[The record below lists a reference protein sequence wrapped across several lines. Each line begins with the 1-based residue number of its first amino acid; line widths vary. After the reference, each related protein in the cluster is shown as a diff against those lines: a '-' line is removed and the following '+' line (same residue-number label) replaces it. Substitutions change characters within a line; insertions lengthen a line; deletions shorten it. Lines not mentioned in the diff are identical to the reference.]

1 MGQSVFSYNEA
12 TAESASGD
20 LSGVIAGLEGSL
32 QDLGGFVAAVKS
44 NWDGDEM
51 DTYSGIQAKW
61 DSAAATVQEILTSVS
76 QALGAN
82 TSSVKDMRGQV
93 RSTLQAH

>member
-1 MGQSVFSYNEA
+1 MGASVFSYNEA
-12 TAESASGD
+12 TAETASGD
-20 LSGVIAGLEGSL
+20 ISAVIAGLEGSL

-51 DTYSGIQAKW
+51 DTYSGVQSKW
-61 DSAAATVQEILTSVS
+61 DTAAATVQEILTSVS
-76 QALGAN
+76 KALQAN

-93 RSTLQAH
+93 RGALTAH